1 MEPYKWHFLEDQ
13 QYGSHF
19 LPDITYERVY
29 LTQYSVMNV
38 KLAVQVSSTTVS
50 KVLSNYGPADPDGAT
65 EFC

>member
-13 QYGSHF
+13 QYGSHL
-19 LPDITYERVY
+19 LPDITYECVY

-50 KVLSNYGPADPDGAT
+50 KVLSNYGPADSDGAT